1 MSVFSVDP
9 KAGNPVT
16 SEVLNEV
23 CKSLGVKLKD
33 EEHEDYRKL
42 LAVFDESA
50 RELMDMDDYAPLTD
64 LARFPR
70 NDVRQT
76 DVSENT
82 HGAWAWRCNIKD
94 TQPNTGILVGKTV
107 CLKDMI
113 SVKDVPML
121 MGTEFVSGYTPN
133 MDATVVTRILEA
145 GGHITGKAVCENL
158 CYSATSHS
166 SSTGTVENP
175 HARGYSAGGS
185 SSGSGVLVSLGEVD
199 MSIGADQGGS
209 VRIPATN
216 CGVVGLKPTFGLIP
230 YTGCGSNEP
239 TNDHLGPMTRTVL
252 DNALLLQAIAGTD
265 NIDDRSFAAPYPIKI
280 PKYYDILQTV
290 NEPKRLSGIKIGIIT
305 ESLQVPVLDPR
316 VKDCFLAAAEGFR
329 KLGATVEE
337 VSIPIHK
344 KGSTIWTGVSKTGGY
359 LTKLHGG
366 AGRRGHV
373 MHELNSLFIE
383 ALHDPAKWDKAYVA
397 TKNIYLNG
405 AYAEERYPALLAKA
419 TNLSRR
425 LRDAYDSALQ
435 SYDVLITPT
444 LPYVA
449 TSHPAGDAS
458 PLEQIRK
465 QVGLTSNTCQFN
477 QTGHPVLAMPIGM
490 LSPLEGPGVGMEGV
504 KLPVGMQVI
513 GRWWEEAMV
522 LRVGYAWEL
531 GYEWKKM

>member
-16 SEVLNEV
+16 SAVLDEV
-23 CKSLGVKLKD
+23 CKSLGVKLKHD
-33 EEHEDYRKL
+33 EHEDYRKL

-50 RELMDMDDYAPLTD
+50 RELMEMDDYVPATD
-64 LARFPR
+64 LTRFPR
-70 NDVRQT
+70 NDVCHT
-76 DVSENT
+76 GASDNT
-82 HGAWAWRCNIKD
+82 HGAWAWRCSIRD
-94 TQPNTGILVGKTV
+94 TQPNAGILAGKTI

-113 SVKDVPML
+113 SVKNVPML

-158 CYSATSHS
+158 CHSATSHS

-175 HARGYSAGGS
+175 HAKGYSAGGS
-185 SSGSGVLVSLGEVD
+185 SSGSGVLNFWSHTIHWLWQQRAHKRP
-199 MSIGADQGGS
+199 S
-209 VRIPATN
+209 R
-216 CGVVGLKPTFGLIP
+216 
-230 YTGCGSNEP
+230 
-239 TNDHLGPMTRTVL
+239 TNDSTVL

-265 NIDDRSFAAPYPIKI
+265 NIDDRSFAAPHRSNI
-280 PKYYDILQTV
+280 PKYHDLLQV
-290 NEPKRLSGIKIGIIT
+290 LDEPKRLSGIKIGIIT
-305 ESLQVPVLDPR
+305 ESLEVPVLDPR
-316 VKDCFLAAAEGFR
+316 VRDCFSNAAEGFR

-373 MHELNSLFIE
+373 MHELNSLFAE
-383 ALHDPAKWDKAYVA
+383 ALNDPAKWDKAYVA
-397 TKNIYLNG
+397 TKNIYING

-419 TNLSRR
+419 TNLSRK
-425 LRDAYDSALQ
+425 LRDAYDTALQ

-449 TSHPAGDAS
+449 TSHPAKDAS
-458 PLEQIRK
+458 PLEQIKK

-490 LSPLEGPGVGMEGV
+490 LPPLEGPGVGKEDV

-522 LRVGYAWEL
+522 LRLGYAWEL
-531 GYEWKKM
+531 EHDWKSMDA